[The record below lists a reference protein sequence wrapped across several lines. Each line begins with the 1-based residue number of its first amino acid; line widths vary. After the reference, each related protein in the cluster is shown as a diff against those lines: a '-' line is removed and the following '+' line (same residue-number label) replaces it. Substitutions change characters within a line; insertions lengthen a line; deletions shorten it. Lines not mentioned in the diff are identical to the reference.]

1 MVGCQGAGDGQTFRM
16 TLRDFHAALRGHPEA
31 QLLFVFDDGDTIPVD
46 FHVTEVGHV
55 RKRFIDC
62 GGTQRVAESC
72 QLQVWVAANDP
83 EHRLVAAKLAGILD
97 LAKPLLPS
105 EDLPVE
111 VEYEGCVISQ
121 YAVTGVEHRD
131 GALRFALAD
140 KHTDC
145 LDREACGL
153 ESPGCCG

>member
-1 MVGCQGAGDGQTFRM
+1 MN
-16 TLRDFHAALRGHPEA
+16 LRDFRAALRAHPEA
-31 QLLFVFDDGDTIPVD
+31 QLAFVFDDGDTIPAE

-62 GGTQRVAESC
+62 GGTERVVETC

-83 EHRLVAAKLAGILD
+83 EHRLGAGKLAGILD
-97 LAKPLLPS
+97 LAKSLLPT

-121 YAVTGVEHRD
+121 YAVTGAEYREGVV
-131 GALRFALAD
+131 RFALED

-145 LDREACGL
+145 LDKEACGL
-153 ESPGCCG
+153 ESPGCC